1 MDILIKEMDYEKKLA
16 LILNI
21 KQIFIRLLLV
31 LNSLSLPPPLP
42 PPLPWQTT
50 ESGSGIVKYNMD
62 N

>member
-31 LNSLSLPPPLP
+31 LNSLSLPPPLS

-50 ESGSGIVKYNMD
+50 ELGSGIVKYNMD